1 MDDTEHMLNLE
12 TVRRRL
18 GDGFVITHHEEVA
31 STNDLAMEL
40 ARNGA
45 PSGTLI
51 SADFQTAGRG
61 RRGARWL
68 APAGS
73 SVLLS
78 LLVRFPTLPPPAHL
92 AIITGVGVANALR
105 ALDVPAFIKWPN
117 DLLVQDRK
125 VAGILV
131 ETVGDAAVIG
141 VGVNCTVEEF
151 PVEIRDRTASL
162 HALAKRPISREEVMV
177 SVVQELTAAITRVRE
192 GSIVSVLKAWNTMNW
207 YGRRKVRVSG
217 PLGQVEGDGLFLD
230 GRQLVWHVFRD
241 GGIVT
246 MPLMSTVEA
255 IYRSGH

>member
-1 MDDTEHMLNLE
+1 MLDIDN
-12 TVRRRL
+12 VRRRL
-18 GDGFVITHHEEVA
+18 GGGFAITHHDEVT

-51 SADFQTAGRG
+51 SADVQTAGRG
-61 RRGARWL
+61 RRGAPWL

-73 SVLLS
+73 SVLMS
-78 LLVRFPTLPPPAHL
+78 LLVRFPALPPPAHL
-92 AIITGVGVANALR
+92 AIITGVGAANALR
-105 ALDVPAFIKWPN
+105 AMDVPAFIKWPN
-117 DLLVQDRK
+117 DLLVDSRK

-131 ETVGDAAVIG
+131 ETTGDAAVIG
-141 VGVNCTVEEF
+141 VGVNCAVEEF
-151 PVEIRDRTASL
+151 PEEIRDRAASL
-162 HALAKRPISREEVMV
+162 HALAERPISREDVMV
-177 SVVQELTAAITRVRE
+177 HVAQELTAAITRVGE
-192 GSIVSVLKAWNTMNW
+192 GSIISVLKAWNTMNW

-241 GGIVT
+241 CGVVT

-255 IYRSGH
+255 I